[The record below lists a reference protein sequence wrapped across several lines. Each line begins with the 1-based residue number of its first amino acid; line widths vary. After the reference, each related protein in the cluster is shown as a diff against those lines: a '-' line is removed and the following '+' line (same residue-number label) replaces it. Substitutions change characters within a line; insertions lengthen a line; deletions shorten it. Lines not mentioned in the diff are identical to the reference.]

1 VYILELAITRKYWGP
16 AHRLFTR
23 AINQGKWR
31 WVDDMV
37 VCITCSRSTIAYA
50 VCDYI
55 NDELQPVGWIWLKR
69 KRNWIAFEVQQ
80 LFIMREYRGN
90 GYADLLY
97 EAAINKDNLILM
109 SGWSHTKHST
119 KMWARFVAND
129 TFNIWA
135 QDINN
140 LNRVSPVY
148 EQDGKVV
155 AFDLDLYHAPFQSQD
170 IRLIAKGK

>member
-1 VYILELAITRKYWGP
+1 
-16 AHRLFTR
+16 
-23 AINQGKWR
+23 
-31 WVDDMV
+31 
-37 VCITCSRSTIAYA
+37 
-50 VCDYI
+50 
-55 NDELQPVGWIWLKR
+55 
-69 KRNWIAFEVQQ
+69 
-80 LFIMREYRGN
+80 MREYRGN

-109 SGWSHTKHST
+109 SGWSHTKHSI